1 MKTIEERARFA
12 AWQIF
17 EEIGLSQH
25 SIDRVAEIIA
35 EKIHEQKAIDD
46 AELLKLKSEWEKE
59 ENIIVPRWFLEV
71 VEDTLQI
78 QNNINQPDKKETGE
92 SCQDR
97 NIRHSLNGLRKLL
110 NGEELSGMERFE
122 KLKYCNNEANYQ
134 QGYHDAIDKACEWL
148 EENARDYACATIRC
162 PYGEEEEIICDV
174 HREIVEDFR
183 KAMEE

>member
-1 MKTIEERARFA
+1 MPIGGKDAFLSKVTFRRESKWYSKTKQELKDMETIEERAKYAGIVCQYKSDYRYDPRSVESGYMQGA
-12 AWQIF
+12 I
-17 EEIGLSQH
+17 
-25 SIDRVAEIIA
+25 
-35 EKIHEQKAIDD
+35 EQKAIDD
-46 AELLKLKSEWEKE
+46 AELSKLKSAWEKE

-122 KLKYCNNEANYQ
+122 KLKYCDNEANYK
-134 QGYHDAIDKACEWL
+134 QG
-148 EENARDYACATIRC
+148 
-162 PYGEEEEIICDV
+162 
-174 HREIVEDFR
+174 
-183 KAMEE
+183 